1 MVFSSFAFLFL
12 FLPAVL
18 VCYFLIPPRFRSA
31 RNLILLLFSL
41 CFYLYGEPKGIGVM
55 LGVIALSY
63 VSAVVLDRTKTT
75 RVRRLLMIAA
85 IAGMVAVIGYYKYS
99 GFAVENINRVLG
111 TSLPVPAVI
120 MPIGISFFT
129 FQSMSYVIDVYRRT
143 VPAQKNPL
151 YVALYVSLFPQLVA
165 GPIVR
170 YETVAEEIITRRE
183 TVQDFHDGLARFI
196 VGLGKKM
203 LLANPLGDVATEI
216 FALSGSALT
225 PAKAWIGAILFAF
238 QILFDFS
245 GYSDMAIGV
254 SKILGIDLPRNFN
267 LPYIAHN
274 VTELWKRWHI
284 TLSSWLQEYLYISLG
299 GNRKGTV
306 RTYINL
312 VLTMLIGGLWHG
324 ASWPYVFWGLLH
336 GLALAV
342 HKAWMKITGSAQ
354 KQHSVI
360 SNCLSIAVTFL
371 FTNFVWVF
379 FRAESVQQAFKIIHR
394 IFCFDTGI
402 SQPYMWL
409 FIALVI
415 LLAATVTA
423 LCRSRKK
430 PERPSKTNVSYIDGY
445 YPLLKLDSF
454 WGLVIFFVFV
464 GLILS
469 LAYTGGSP
477 FIYGNY

>member
-245 GYSDMAIGV
+245 GYSDMAIGMGRMFGFHF
-254 SKILGIDLPRNFN
+254 LENFN
-267 LPYIAHN
+267 FPYLCNSI
-274 VTELWKRWHI
+274 TDFWRRWHI
-284 TLSSWLQEYLYISLG
+284 SLSTWFRDYIYIPLG
-299 GNRKGTV
+299 GNRKGKARQLV
-306 RTYINL
+306 NIFVVW
-312 VLTMLIGGLWHG
+312 VLTGLWHG
-324 ASWPYVFWGLLH
+324 ASWNFVLWGLYF
-336 GLALAV
+336 ALLLLV
-342 HKAWMKITGSAQ
+342 EKLFLGRLLTKLPRFF
-354 KQHSVI
+354 QHLYALLFVLLGWVI
-360 SNCLSIAVTFL
+360 FNCTSL
-371 FTNFVWVF
+371 
-379 FRAESVQQAFKIIHR
+379 
-394 IFCFDTGI
+394 TGI
-402 SQPYMWL
+402 GHY
-409 FIALVI
+409 
-415 LLAATVTA
+415 LAAMFAGTSGGAADWHYILWLLRQYGLELLFAVLLSTPVLGKLPA
-423 LCRSRKK
+423 PIKD
-430 PERPSKTNVSYIDGY
+430 RPAAQILYTLW
-445 YPLLKLDSF
+445 LL
-454 WGLVIFFVFV
+454 LVF
-464 GLILS
+464 ILS
-469 LAYTGGSP
+469 LLTLANSSFNP
-477 FIYGNY
+477 FIYFRF